1 MEDLYSILGIFLSI
15 PLIYFGATHYFKLK
29 KDRRFIESLLS
40 DDDKETEDLRITS
53 MSALNV
59 FVNFGSDFDY
69 CKFHFTKNECFMYL
83 RYSYPTNL
91 YSGPFVI
98 KSAYTNKYSYLS
110 TFFIKKLEVKN
121 DNEISICVKN
131 KTLIGTKYNLNLTS
145 ISESDLVLIM
155 NNLSLKNEIP
165 TE

>member
-1 MEDLYSILGIFLSI
+1 METLFTVFGILLSVI
-15 PLIYFGATHYFKLK
+15 IIYIGVKEYLKLK
-29 KDRRFIESLLS
+29 KDRQLIDSIVS

-59 FVNFGSDFDY
+59 FVNFGSEFDY

-98 KSAYTNKYSYLS
+98 KSEFSNKYSYLS
-110 TFFIKKLEVKN
+110 TFYIKKLDIKN
-121 DNEISICVKN
+121 NNEISICVKN
-131 KTLIGTKYNLNLTS
+131 KTFIGTKYNLNLTS
-145 ISESDLVLIM
+145 ISKSDLDLITE
-155 NNLSLKNEIP
+155 NLSLKNEIL